1 MFGCL
6 PLKKEIIYTT
16 PCKAHMTEKGV
27 GRTYEPENRR
37 KSYEMSSPGKG
48 IGIAIMISKQP
59 WLSALDLH
67 KNGPINSQAWREQG
81 LIDRFKEME
90 N

>member
-1 MFGCL
+1 M
-6 PLKKEIIYTT
+6 
-16 PCKAHMTEKGV
+16 
-27 GRTYEPENRR
+27 

-67 KNGPINSQAWREQG
+67 KNGPINNQAWREQG